1 MQNSEES
8 TRTTLPSASSCAQP
22 SGIGVLMLES
32 RFIESEADLDAALKQ
47 FLPLTQNPPLY
58 YPELVKTGAIA
69 LLANLLSHENT
80 DIAIDVIEIIQE
92 LTDEDVGADV
102 DDMAEDEAEGS
113 SGGMATRT
121 RMAMGELIDDLV
133 SLKALMLGVKLIG
146 TAK

>member
-1 MQNSEES
+1 M
-8 TRTTLPSASSCAQP
+8 SSLLQTSNQTNAN
-22 SGIGVLMLES
+22 ITFLI

-113 SGGMATRT
+113 SGGMASRT

-133 SLKALMLGVKLIG
+133 STVS
-146 TAK
+146 TRVTQCH